1 MTGCPAKLSEEEKYY
16 KERDAWAEQNLNYES
31 FSLYSVDYNIFTGN
45 GVAKEWTDYDFVI
58 LSSDN
63 VSRESLAMD
72 FHSAEEFVFRTFSS
86 EVPTIKKGEWLYA
99 SVAYERFLLVS
110 LHDHRRGG
118 SQQGLR
124 SRLYGNT
131 VQRFSQ
137 EQGIGDKTY
146 GKEKPEDFGQY
157 ADQDVKYIAWN
168 QYRNADNLDNRI
180 VCTGK

>member
-1 MTGCPAKLSEEEKYY
+1 MKKFVSVIVACVLCLLMAGCPSNLSNEEKFY
-16 KERDAWAEQNLNYES
+16 KEQAAWAEQNLNYES

-99 SVAYERFLLVS
+99 SVAYER
-110 LHDHRRGG
+110 
-118 SQQGLR
+118 
-124 SRLYGNT
+124 
-131 VQRFSQ
+131 
-137 EQGIGDKTY
+137 
-146 GKEKPEDFGQY
+146 GKEFESVSCTLHYTTTDGEEVSKDYVLDFTETPFR
-157 ADQDVKYIAWN
+157 DFRK
-168 QYRNADNLDNRI
+168 NR
-180 VCTGK
+180 G